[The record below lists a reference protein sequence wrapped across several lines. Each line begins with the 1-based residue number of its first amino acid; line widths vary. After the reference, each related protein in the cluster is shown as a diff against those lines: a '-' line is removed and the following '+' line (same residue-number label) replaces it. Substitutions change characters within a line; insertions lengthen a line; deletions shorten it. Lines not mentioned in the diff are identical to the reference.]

1 MSDTEIKKEIF
12 EHLVKAHK
20 AKIIVANEGKEL
32 LHRIKEDICSEW
44 GWRKKG
50 ANQGVLDIAKVPSK
64 VLLASI
70 NKFYKLKKKNA
81 YEAEIDLYEL
91 INDGIEKE
99 NLDIGLMNT
108 YANKFEQEQE
118 AKKEI
123 AASKKYLQSKVES
136 NDIEPEDASLMEEA
150 VKLYMETVKAE
161 ETEKLNKK
169 IGKPTKTKNL
179 SNRESTDLEALRELI
194 EELGLEDKIKIE
206 E

>member
-20 AKIIVANEGKEL
+20 AKIIVTNEGKEL
-32 LHRIKEDICSEW
+32 LHRIQEDICSEW
-44 GWRKKG
+44 GWRKKDG
-50 ANQGVLDIAKVPSK
+50 SLDLAKVPSK
-64 VLLASI
+64 ILLASI

-99 NLDIGLMNT
+99 RLDIGLMQT

-123 AASKKYLQSKVES
+123 AASKKYLQAKVES

-161 ETEKLNKK
+161 ETEKFNKK
-169 IGKPTKTKNL
+169 IGKSTKTKDL
-179 SNRESTDLEALRELI
+179 SNKESTDLEALRELI